1 MRNIFLE
8 INEIEFRASEEKLF
22 EIMYKVR
29 TIEGLKLQVGSD
41 ILARGEKELER
52 NMKKI
57 PWCHLFKGLND

>member
-29 TIEGLKLQVGSD
+29 KNRGIKSASGYLNFSFWGEIIGKKCEGNPMVLL
-41 ILARGEKELER
+41 I
-52 NMKKI
+52 
-57 PWCHLFKGLND
+57 